1 MEIGAYTTK
10 VHMPVKKKK
19 VIKTAWKM
27 YFISTACV
35 FNFKHLR
42 FSYLF
47 FNFFFT

>member
-1 MEIGAYTTK
+1 
-10 VHMPVKKKK
+10 
-19 VIKTAWKM
+19 M

-47 FNFFFT
+47 FNFFLLDCNPHCEEHNIHCMCS